1 MLVREKLFIKKQLK
15 ISIKT
20 PTRSFIDIGKVILKF
35 TWKDKG
41 TRIAKI
47 ILEKE

>member
-1 MLVREKLFIKKQLK
+1 MLAREKLFIKKTLK

-20 PTRSFIDIGKVILKF
+20 PTRSFIDTGKIILKF

-41 TRIAKI
+41 ARIAKI
-47 ILEKE
+47 IFEKE